1 MLNATTQRT
10 ALSIVALWRAWS
22 NKSLMLNLWLF
33 SFRCATPRWI
43 ENPLFMERHVWWWWW
58 QTGSEGR
65 NLGGEEKY
73 TKECFIPWGKIGYAG
88 WVSVLWL
95 ASSDTRF
102 QDVYAD
108 ACGCVCVYM
117 LTFQQKLCFAVRCTP
132 GEEKLCINFQLPRL
146 CRPSACLVHVWQ

>member
-108 ACGCVCVYM
+108 ACGCVCVYANIPTKALFRSTVHARRRKAM
-117 LTFQQKLCFAVRCTP
+117 HKFPTAKTMPTQCVL
-132 GEEKLCINFQLPRL
+132 
-146 CRPSACLVHVWQ
+146 HVWQ